1 MRVRKTSR
9 LTIQQILAWADEHHR
24 RTGRWPNRFSG
35 HVTGSAGEKW
45 SAIESALFHGSRG
58 LAGGLTIPKLL
69 QKHRGVRNVGDL
81 PPLTVEQ
88 ILKWADAHHR
98 RTGEWPNQQSGD
110 VVDAPGENWAAIS
123 HYFSKGHRGLPTNT
137 TLALLLLEH
146 RGVYSKGHAPP
157 LTIKRILEL
166 ADKHYER
173 TGEWPGEKLGEI
185 ADASGETWSG
195 VHFALYYGHRGLP
208 GGSSLASVL
217 EEHRG
222 VRNRM
227 NLPPFTYK
235 KIVEWAQKHY
245 DRTGKWPNRFSGE
258 VTDSPGDT
266 WTAVEIA
273 LYQGD
278 RGLPGGV
285 TLNKLLA
292 KHCGKRDPFNPPSLS
307 LKQILKWSDDHYERT
322 GTWPSVLSGRILA
335 APEERWEG
343 VNRAMRK
350 GKRGLTAGPGITK
363 LLQVERAESY
373 RRSRTPLTRDM
384 LLEWITFH
392 HELTGS
398 PPTVDSGEVIDEPG
412 EHWRAIDAAMR
423 SNSRGWRGPPSL
435 ESFIEAQY
443 SEPYEGIGQRL
454 TEEKTMRWAR
464 EYRERTGSWPTA
476 ESAYVFPAPT
486 SAAELRKAGRSTAE
500 DRPGERWAT
509 IDRALREGWRGL
521 SGGSSLAKIIR
532 TARGTADE

>member
-1 MRVRKTSR
+1 VRNTQR
-9 LTIQQILAWADEHHR
+9 LTILKILTWADEHYQ
-24 RTGRWPNRFSG
+24 RTGEWPNRFSG
-35 HVTGSAGEKW
+35 PVQAADGEKW
-45 SAIESALFHGSRG
+45 SAIEGALFHGSRG
-58 LAGGLTIPKLL
+58 LAGGMTIPKLL

-81 PPLTVEQ
+81 PPLTIEQ

-98 RTGEWPNQQSGD
+98 RTGEWPNQQSGE
-110 VVDAPGENWAAIS
+110 VAEAPGENWGAIGA
-123 HYFSKGHRGLPTNT
+123 YFSKGHRGLPTDT
-137 TLALLLLEH
+137 SLALLLLEH

-166 ADKHYER
+166 ADKHHAR
-173 TGEWPGEKLGEI
+173 TGGWPGEKMGEI
-185 ADASGETWSG
+185 ADALGETWSG

-208 GGSSLASVL
+208 GGTSLANVL

-235 KIVEWAQKHY
+235 KIIEWAQKHY
-245 DRTGKWPNRFSGE
+245 DRIGQWPDRFSGE
-258 VTDSPGDT
+258 VVDSPGDT

-273 LYQGD
+273 VYQGD

-292 KHCGKRDPFNPPSLS
+292 KHCGKRDRLNPPRLS
-307 LKQILKWSDDHYERT
+307 VKQILKWADDHYERT

-350 GKRGLTAGPGITK
+350 GKRGLAPGPGIKK
-363 LLQVERAESY
+363 LLQFERAESF
-373 RRSRTPLTRDM
+373 RHSRAALTRDT
-384 LLEWITFH
+384 LLERIAAH

-398 PPTVDSGEVIDEPG
+398 PPTVGSGEVIDQRG
-412 EHWRAIDAAMR
+412 EHWRAIEAAMR

-435 ESFIEAQY
+435 ESFIESQY
-443 SEPYEGIGQRL
+443 SEPYEGIGQPL
-454 TEEKTMRWAR
+454 TEEKIARWTR
-464 EYRERTGSWPTA
+464 DYRHRTGQWPTTQ
-476 ESAYVFPAPT
+476 SAYVFPAPT
-486 SAAELRKAGRSTAE
+486 SAANLRKAGRSTQE

-509 IDRALREGWRGL
+509 IDRALREGRRGL
-521 SGGSSLAKIIR
+521 PGGSSLAKMIR